1 MGDRMSDQDQAIF
14 MVYESV
20 KHRAPLSFS
29 QFRAAVNDWAFIP
42 LTQDGEIIGAVM
54 QKENEIHVGY
64 GKKPKASIKKHIK
77 QTLNNMLEKYGS
89 VVTSVQKENDR
100 GLLFCK
106 RLNFIQI
113 GQEEDRILLKCER
126 SKYA

>member
-1 MGDRMSDQDQAIF
+1 MTDQEQAKF

-20 KHRAPLSFS
+20 KKRLPINFN
-29 QFRAAVNDWAFIP
+29 QFKDALKDWEFIP
-42 LTQDGEIIGAVM
+42 LTENGQIIGAVM

-77 QTLNNMLEKYGS
+77 QTLNNLLEKYGE
-89 VVTSVQKENDR
+89 VITSVQKDNSR

-113 GQEEDRILLKCER
+113 GQENDQILLKCER

>member
-1 MGDRMSDQDQAIF
+1 MTEQEQAMF
-14 MVYESV
+14 MIYESV
-20 KHRAPLSFS
+20 KHRSPINFN
-29 QFRAAVNDWAFIP
+29 QFKEALKDWEFVP
-42 LTQDGEIIGAVM
+42 LTENGEIIGAVI

-77 QTLNNMLEKYGS
+77 QTLNNLLDKYGE
-89 VVTSVQKENDR
+89 VVTSVQKNNDR
-100 GLLFCK
+100 GLAFCK

-113 GQEEDRILLKCER
+113 GQENDKILLKCER

>member
-1 MGDRMSDQDQAIF
+1 MSDEDQKEHAIF

-20 KHRAPLSFS
+20 KHRAPINFS
-29 QFRAAVNDWAFIP
+29 QFCEAVKDWTFIP
-42 LTQDGEIIGAVM
+42 LTQNGEIIGAVM

-64 GKKPKASIKKHIK
+64 GKKPRASIKKHIK
-77 QTLNNMLEKYGS
+77 QTLNDMLDKYGS
-89 VVTSVQKENDR
+89 VVTSVQKGNDK
-100 GLLFCK
+100 GLSFCE
-106 RLNFIQI
+106 RLNFIQT

>member
-1 MGDRMSDQDQAIF
+1 
-14 MVYESV
+14 
-20 KHRAPLSFS
+20 
-29 QFRAAVNDWAFIP
+29 
-42 LTQDGEIIGAVM
+42 M

-89 VVTSVQKENDR
+89 VVKSVQKENDR

>member
-1 MGDRMSDQDQAIF
+1 MTEQEQAMF
-14 MVYESV
+14 MIYESV
-20 KHRAPLSFS
+20 KHRSPINFN
-29 QFRAAVNDWAFIP
+29 QFKEALKDWEFVP
-42 LTQDGEIIGAVM
+42 LTENGEIIGAVI

-77 QTLNNMLEKYGS
+77 QTLNNLLDKYGE
-89 VVTSVQKENDR
+89 VVTSVQKGNDR
-100 GLLFCK
+100 GLAFCK

-113 GQEEDRILLKCER
+113 GQENDKILLKCER

>member
-1 MGDRMSDQDQAIF
+1 MTEQEQAIF

-20 KHRAPLSFS
+20 KKRLPINFN
-29 QFRAAVNDWAFIP
+29 QFKDALKDWEFIP
-42 LTQDGEIIGAVM
+42 LTENGQIIGAVM

-64 GKKPKASIKKHIK
+64 GKKPKASIKRHIK
-77 QTLNNMLEKYGS
+77 QTLNNLLEKYGE
-89 VVTSVQKENDR
+89 VVTSVQKDNSR

-113 GQEEDRILLKCER
+113 GQENDKILLKCER